1 MSKDKS
7 DSVEKDKNPVKG
19 LSVTPAITALF
30 KPTADYVGQELKE
43 TVKAYVEEK
52 KEKRRK
58 RNLDQHLKFVQEEL
72 KHAPRENDQK
82 EPTLEQLSLFDEWI
96 DNVQDIDIEDR
107 ELSKIWHSLLAK
119 AARGGA
125 VQSEVFEAIKN
136 ITPREAKFL
145 YQLPDRVP
153 TLPFK
158 SGVIDAEDRY
168 FAKSLEGKGI
178 LEKDYSFSVVFA
190 TAMGIGLA
198 VLYYFLQEQLLVKV
212 SITAPF
218 LAIAILFV
226 GLSFKSGLARWRLS
240 WLGKTIIKF
249 VKPNNSVNSDS

>member
-7 DSVEKDKNPVKG
+7 DIEEKDKNPVKG

-58 RNLDQHLKFVQEEL
+58 RNLDQHLKSVQEEL
-72 KHAPRENDQK
+72 KQTPRGEDQK

-107 ELSKIWHSLLAK
+107 ELSEIWHNLLAK
-119 AARGGA
+119 AARGGE
-125 VQSEVFEAIKN
+125 VQSEVLEAIKK

-145 YQLPDRVP
+145 YQLSGRVP
-153 TLPFK
+153 TLPFHT
-158 SGVIDAEDRY
+158 GVIDAEDRY
-168 FAKSLEGKGI
+168 FARSLEGKAI
-178 LEKDYSFSVVFA
+178 LEKDYSFSVVLV
-190 TAMGIGLA
+190 TAMGISLA
-198 VLYYFLQEQLLVKV
+198 ALYYVLQEQLLVKV
-212 SITAPF
+212 SITVPF
-218 LAIAILFV
+218 LAIAILFM

-249 VKPNNSVNSDS
+249 VKPNNAVNSDS